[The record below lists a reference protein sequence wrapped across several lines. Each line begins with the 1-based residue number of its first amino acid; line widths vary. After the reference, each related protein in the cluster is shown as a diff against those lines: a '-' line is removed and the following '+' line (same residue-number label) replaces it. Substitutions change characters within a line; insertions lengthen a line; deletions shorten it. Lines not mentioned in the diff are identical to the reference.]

1 MWDVIE
7 CLKNINKK
15 QGDTLEVLYLLLNEK
30 AISISEFI
38 ILINIYI
45 NWTNLEMCLKKYIP
59 YSNLCEYMISKNK
72 KFNNS
77 QWISCCLLTNLNVIP
92 SEIMYKIINR

>member
-1 MWDVIE
+1 MWDVIDY
-7 CLKNINKK
+7 LKNINKK

-45 NWTNLEMCLKKYIP
+45 NWTNLE
-59 YSNLCEYMISKNK
+59 ISK
-72 KFNNS
+72 
-77 QWISCCLLTNLNVIP
+77 I
-92 SEIMYKIINR
+92 